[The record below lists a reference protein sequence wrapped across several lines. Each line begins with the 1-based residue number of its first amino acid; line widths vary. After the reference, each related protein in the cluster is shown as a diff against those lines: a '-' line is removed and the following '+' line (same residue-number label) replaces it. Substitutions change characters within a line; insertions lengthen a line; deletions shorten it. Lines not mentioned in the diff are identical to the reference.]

1 MTFYEIIMLVLS
13 VISIVSLN
21 ICLKKGKVVMYA
33 KNEWIY
39 MCLLKIAQLAP
50 AMLTVLQI
58 YCFTFDYVNYLRSD
72 MYHMV
77 MFYYIGYL
85 LLMGFLVFMEDLR
98 LILGSG
104 VLLLIYQCYIAY
116 ILISHEELISLM
128 MDNVY
133 NLFRYG
139 TGVGIFLSILG
150 PILSLLGILSIV
162 HYEKASK

>member
-1 MTFYEIIMLVLS
+1 MTNYEIITL
-13 VISIVSLN
+13 IVSLVSLVSLN
-21 ICLKKGKVVMYA
+21 VCLKKGKVVRYA

-39 MCLLKIAQLAP
+39 MSLLKVSSLAP

-58 YCFTFDYVNYLRSD
+58 YCFTFDYVNYLRND

-98 LILGSG
+98 LILGSSLFLF
-104 VLLLIYQCYIAY
+104 VYQCYIGY
-116 ILISHEELISLM
+116 ILISHEQLISLM

-133 NLFRYG
+133 NIFRYG
-139 TGVGIFLSILG
+139 HWAGLLLALLG
-150 PILSLLGILSIV
+150 PVLSFLGVLTV
-162 HYEKASK
+162 LYYRKAS

>member
-13 VISIVSLN
+13 IISLVGLN
-21 ICLKKGKVVMYA
+21 ICLKMGKVVMYA
-33 KNEWIY
+33 NNEWIY
-39 MCLLKIAQLAP
+39 MCLLKTAQLAP

-58 YCFTFDYVNYLRSD
+58 YCFTFDYVNYLGSD

-85 LLMGFLVFMEDLR
+85 LLMGFLVFMDDLR
-98 LILGSG
+98 LIFGSG
-104 VLLLIYQCYIAY
+104 LLLLVYQCYIAY
-116 ILISHEELISLM
+116 ILISHKQLINLM

-139 TGVGIFLSILG
+139 TIMGMFLAALG
-150 PILSLLGILSIV
+150 PILSFLGILSIL
-162 HYEKASK
+162 HYQWASK